1 MNSAVITLKSP
12 SGNMLVGTVRS
23 LRADTMTVE
32 VEHLVR
38 ERTTLEWRMEL
49 TGHRETV
56 AGMLRVISV
65 RPLPDTH
72 MFRVMGQLER
82 MAEDDRQRLDA
93 WVREQAEGGTT
104 RRYDRSVDSDLSSW
118 THSHHASKS
127 ETQAALA
134 RLNRRRQR
142 LLSDSTPSD
151 VLGLTSEVKSDAG
164 RETGRQALR
173 DALRQSMAR
182 KRRRAAQD
190 TEGRSAG
197 LPSWARAQQ
206 PPGQKRLPDP
216 EVTQIP
222 HTSPTRVQVRYRDPA
237 TYRREFQQN
246 ISRYALSLPLPSLGE
261 DGTRLSVIIQPPRKP
276 PVACDAEVKV
286 KMPSGVGVALLLSR
300 AQLTKL
306 EPKG

>member
-1 MNSAVITLKSP
+1 
-12 SGNMLVGTVRS
+12 MLVGTVRN

-32 VEHLVR
+32 VDQLVR

-65 RPLPDTH
+65 RPQQETRL
-72 MFRVMGQLER
+72 FRVMGQLER
-82 MAEDDRQRLDA
+82 MAESDRQRLDA
-93 WVREQAEGGTT
+93 WLRERSEGGTT
-104 RRYDRSVDSDLSSW
+104 RRYDQSVESDLSSW
-118 THSHHASKS
+118 THSQHASKS

-134 RLNRRRQR
+134 RMNRRRQR
-142 LLSDSTPSD
+142 ILSDSNHSD

-206 PPGQKRLPDP
+206 PPSQKKRPDP

-222 HTSPTRVQVRYRDPA
+222 HTSPPRVQVRYRDSG
-237 TYRREFQQN
+237 TYAREFKQN
-246 ISRYALSLPLPSLGE
+246 ISRYALSLPLPNLGE
-261 DGTRLSVIIQPPRKP
+261 DGTRLSVIIRPPRKQ
-276 PVACDAEVKV
+276 PVTCDAEVKV
-286 KMPSGVGVALLLSR
+286 KMPSGVGVALLLNR
-300 AQLTKL
+300 TQLAKL
-306 EPKG
+306 DPQG